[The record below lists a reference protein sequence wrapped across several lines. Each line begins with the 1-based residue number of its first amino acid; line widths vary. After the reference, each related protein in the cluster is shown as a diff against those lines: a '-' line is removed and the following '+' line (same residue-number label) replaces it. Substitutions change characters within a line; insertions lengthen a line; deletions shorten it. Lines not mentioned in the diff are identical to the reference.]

1 MTIIDALK
9 SSELFGTLKTEHLE
23 KVSALC
29 REESYQEGVMLFNA
43 GNEATD
49 LYVLTEGRVALEI
62 EVRPVPDRPAI
73 PIAVEVITKGG
84 SFGWSAVVEPNV
96 YTLSARCI
104 TDCAVL
110 AIKGDILR
118 TVMADDTGLGFE
130 LMKHLARLARL
141 RLVETRVRLT
151 SGLGLLLLGKELGAA
166 E

>member
-1 MTIIDALK
+1 MTIIDALR

-23 KVSALC
+23 KVSAVS
-29 REESYQEGVMLFNA
+29 REESYQDGVMIFNA

-49 LYVLTEGRVALEI
+49 LYVLTDGRVALET
-62 EVRPVPDRPAI
+62 EVRPVPNRPAI
-73 PIAVEVITKGG
+73 PVAVEVVTKGG

-104 TDCAVL
+104 TNCTVL

>member
-1 MTIIDALK
+1 MTIINTLK
-9 SSELFGTLKTEHLE
+9 SSELFGTLETEHLE
-23 KVSALC
+23 KVSAIC
-29 REESYQEGVMLFNA
+29 REESYKEGVMIFSA

-49 LYVLTEGRVALEI
+49 LYVLTDGRVALEM

-73 PIAVEVITKGG
+73 PIAVEVVTKGG

-110 AIKGDILR
+110 TIKGDILR
-118 TVMADDTGLGFE
+118 TVMADDTSLGFE

-141 RLVETRVRLT
+141 RLVETRARLT

>member
-1 MTIIDALK
+1 MAIVDILK
-9 SSELFGTLKTEHLE
+9 SSELFGTLETEYLE

-29 REESYQEGVMLFNA
+29 RMETYRRDTVIFKEGD
-43 GNEATD
+43 EAMD
-49 LYVLTEGRVALEI
+49 LYVLSDGRVALEI
-62 EVRPVPDRPAI
+62 EMRPVPDRSAI
-73 PIAVEVITKGG
+73 PIVVEVLTKGG
-84 SFGWSAVVEPNV
+84 SFGWSAIIEPNV

-110 AIKGDILR
+110 AIKGDMLR
-118 TVMADDTGLGFE
+118 KVMTDDTGLGFE

-151 SGLGLLLLGKELGAA
+151 SGLALLLLGKELGTS

>member
-1 MTIIDALK
+1 
-9 SSELFGTLKTEHLE
+9 
-23 KVSALC
+23 
-29 REESYQEGVMLFNA
+29 VMIFNA

-49 LYVLTEGRVALEI
+49 LYVLTDGRVALEI

-73 PIAVEVITKGG
+73 PIAVEVLTKGG
-84 SFGWSAVVEPNV
+84 NFGWSAVVEPNI

-104 TDCAVL
+104 TNCPVL

-118 TVMADDTGLGFE
+118 TIMADDTGLGFE

-151 SGLGLLLLGKELGAA
+151 SGLGLLLLGKELGVA

>member
-1 MTIIDALK
+1 MTTIDSLK
-9 SSELFGTLKTEHLE
+9 SSELFGALEAEYLE

-29 REESYQEGVMLFNA
+29 RAESYQKDIVIFKE

-49 LYVLTEGRVALEI
+49 LYVLTEGRVSLEM

-73 PIAVEVITKGG
+73 PIAVEVVTKGG

-96 YTLSARCI
+96 YTLSARCM
-104 TDCAVL
+104 TNCALL
-110 AIKGDILR
+110 AVNGDALR
-118 TVMADDTGLGFE
+118 KVMADDNSLGFE

-141 RLVETRVRLT
+141 RLVENRLRLT
-151 SGLGLLLLGKELGAA
+151 SGLGLLLLGKELGAS

>member
-1 MTIIDALK
+1 MTIINTLK
-9 SSELFGTLKTEHLE
+9 SSELFGTLETEHLE

-49 LYVLTEGRVALEI
+49 LYVLTEGRVALEM

-73 PIAVEVITKGG
+73 PIAVEVVTKGG

>member
-1 MTIIDALK
+1 MTIIDILK
-9 SSELFGTLKTEHLE
+9 SSELFGALEKEHLE
-23 KVSALC
+23 KVSVLC
-29 REESYQEGVMLFNA
+29 REEGYQEGVMIFKA
-43 GNEATD
+43 GDEATD
-49 LYVLTEGRVALEI
+49 LYVLIDGRVALEV

-73 PIAVEVITKGG
+73 PIAVEVVTKGR

-104 TDCAVL
+104 TNCALL
-110 AIKGDILR
+110 AIKGDMLR
-118 TVMADDTGLGFE
+118 KVMADDTGLGFE

>member
-23 KVSALC
+23 KVSAVC
-29 REESYQEGVMLFNA
+29 REESYQDGVMIFNA

-49 LYVLTEGRVALEI
+49 LYVLTDGRVALET
-62 EVRPVPDRPAI
+62 EVHPVPDRPAI
-73 PIAVEVITKGG
+73 PIAVEVVTKGG

-104 TDCAVL
+104 TNCAVL

-118 TVMADDTGLGFE
+118 TAMADDTDLGFE

>member
-1 MTIIDALK
+1 MTIIDTLK
-9 SSELFGTLKTEHLE
+9 SSELFGALETEHLE
-23 KVSALC
+23 KVCAVC
-29 REESYQEGVMLFNA
+29 REESYQEWVMIFNA

-49 LYVLTEGRVALEI
+49 LYVLTDGRVALEI

-73 PIAVEVITKGG
+73 PIAVEVLTKGG
-84 SFGWSAVVEPNV
+84 NFGWSAVVEPNI

-104 TDCAVL
+104 TNCPVL

-118 TVMADDTGLGFE
+118 TIMADDTGLGFE

-151 SGLGLLLLGKELGAA
+151 SGLGLLLLGKELGVA

>member
-1 MTIIDALK
+1 MTIIDNLK
-9 SSELFGTLKTEHLE
+9 SSELFGTLETGHLE
-23 KVSALC
+23 KVSILC
-29 REESYQEGVMLFNA
+29 REESYREGMMIFKA
-43 GNEATD
+43 GDEATD
-49 LYVLTEGRVALEI
+49 LYVLRDGRVALEI

-73 PIAVEVITKGG
+73 PIAVEVVTKGG
-84 SFGWSAVVEPNV
+84 SFGWSAVVEPNI

-104 TDCAVL
+104 TNCAVL
-110 AIKGDILR
+110 ALKGEMLR
-118 TVMADDTGLGFE
+118 RVMADDTGLGFE